1 MDNGHTVLQVL
12 PKRAEGGNYSL
23 LWEHIG
29 GGDVFLIQTRADIR
43 DGFPKWEV
51 MFKLRFGQEVL
62 VIQAKLSND
71 VSGRDNNKCIV
82 MEVWG
87 E

>member
-1 MDNGHTVLQVL
+1 
-12 PKRAEGGNYSL
+12 
-23 LWEHIG
+23 
-29 GGDVFLIQTRADIR
+29 
-43 DGFPKWEV
+43 

-71 VSGRDNNKCIV
+71 VSGRENSKCIV
-82 MEVWG
+82 MEVWR